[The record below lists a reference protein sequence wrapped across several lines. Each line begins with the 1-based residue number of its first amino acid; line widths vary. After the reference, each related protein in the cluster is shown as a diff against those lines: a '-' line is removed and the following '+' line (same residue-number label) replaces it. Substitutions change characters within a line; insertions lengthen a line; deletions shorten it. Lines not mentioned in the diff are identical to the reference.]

1 MNKLLTK
8 INSIRDEV
16 VVSKDAKNAH
26 KNYDYFSPDSINK
39 SLQPLLS
46 KYQLFDMF
54 HLTWST
60 EKQMYEATYS
70 IQDTEE
76 NVQVTFRFDIK
87 TADIAGANGAQE
99 SGGTMTYAKRYSQM
113 NAFNIADNSIDLD
126 NDKFNKGVKK
136 PSPPKTQFDIP
147 VKATVQAT
155 KERVSNEE
163 ASASDPQLRLIEKLQ
178 KEGKVP
184 EELVFAD
191 KTKTGQFEN
200 IRLTKTEASNVI
212 SEANSGKPISW
223 GGTEDELPF

>member
-1 MNKLLTK
+1 MTKLLQK
-8 INSIRDEV
+8 INAIRDEV

-54 HLTWST
+54 HLTWNVD
-60 EKQMYEATYS
+60 KQMYEATYI
-70 IQDTEE
+70 IQDAEE
-76 NVQVTFRFDIK
+76 SGEVIFRFDIK

-113 NAFNIADNSIDLD
+113 NAFNIADNSLDLD
-126 NDKFNKGVKK
+126 NDRFNKGMKK
-136 PSPPKTQFDIP
+136 TNTSSPAP
-147 VKATVQAT
+147 VKASVQAT
-155 KERVSNEE
+155 KEV
-163 ASASDPQLRLIEKLQ
+163 ASKDDALASDPQLRLIEKLQ

-184 EELVFAD
+184 EDLVFAD

-200 IRLTKTEASNVI
+200 IRLSKSEASTVI

-223 GGTEDELPF
+223 GGDANELPF